1 MPRLGGIEAGGTK
14 FVCAIGSDPGDL
26 ESIECPTT
34 TPEETIGRAVAFFR
48 TRQPLDAIGIGS
60 VGPIDPNTESATFGS
75 VTSPPKPAWR
85 SFDFLVA
92 IRKPLRTRVA
102 FASSANAPLFAD

>member
-26 ESIECPTT
+26 ESIEFPTT

-60 VGPIDPNTESATFGS
+60 FGPIDPHTQPATFGY
-75 VTSPPKPAWR
+75 VPPPPKLAR
-85 SFDFLVA
+85 RDFHFVRA
-92 IRKPLRTRVA
+92 I
-102 FASSANAPLFAD
+102 ANARSAKDALHTGGNAPP